1 MYKKIAFFFL
11 LFTLNMLCAIPNF
24 AFNKTGTSLGEA
36 PIHASMTF
44 SELTV
49 PFESD
54 PLIIDG
60 EIMMPAETFF
70 EQIKAQI
77 YKMPSEQSF
86 VAYKDNTFIKFKEGS
101 TIAYLN
107 GSKRLLKIAP
117 FRYKGTLYIPFD
129 ITAQSFDIKYQFD
142 DKKYHLNAE
151 YRAPIHAYKI
161 YKDVYYKSII
171 LHHFG
176 VGFYI
181 PSSWSKL
188 DKDTYKYGIKN
199 NYQDFYMEFSPIP
212 INESYSRKKLFDEL
226 KASVGKQYKDLEI
239 KEIKTFKAGNFL
251 VDSIYFNTVAE
262 NTHKNH
268 CLYLIYEGNIGYVF
282 TGHFN
287 EAQDGIE
294 IKEAFDNIVSSFQL
308 NQLTI
313 NPSMEYYVEFMP
325 FFNNNMAFKS
335 NLYSNMTV
343 DNQFVLEGT
352 VDKNSGIKGINVSIE
367 RDGQRLDA
375 YLPVEEGVFKG
386 IVYVPFGTG
395 KHNITLA
402 LDGAKA
408 TAKTPPS
415 TLPVSEN
422 TVEHL
427 IANVDKLNAYVN
439 EAIKPSF
446 STDAENVCLK
456 FSVIN
461 IASSAIKDTLPSRF
475 INYDQPDV
483 YATAN
488 RLTYNLSSEYA
499 KAKVVYQWLYD
510 TYTLN
515 QMVSMDAIRP
525 LDQLIKT
532 TVANPLELS
541 VLQVGI
547 MRALDI
553 PSRIVRGQE
562 EDAVHF
568 WVETYINGKWLI
580 SDIANDIDL
589 RVTPLDDVQFFNL
602 NKKTHYDGYISVEI
616 LPF

>member
-1 MYKKIAFFFL
+1 MYKKIAFFVL
-11 LFTLNMLCAIPNF
+11 LFTLNILCALPNF
-24 AFNKTGTSLGEA
+24 AFSKMGTSLGEE
-36 PIHASMTF
+36 PIQASMTF

-49 PFESD
+49 PFENE

-60 EIMMPAETFF
+60 EIMIPAETFF

-142 DKKYHLNAE
+142 NKKYHLNAE

-171 LHHFG
+171 LHQFG

-188 DKDTYKYGIKN
+188 DKVAYQYGIKN
-199 NYQDFYMEFSPIP
+199 EYQDFYMEFSPIP
-212 INESYSRKKLFDEL
+212 INDQYNRKTLFEDL
-226 KASVGKQYKDLEI
+226 KASIGKQYQDLEI
-239 KEIKTFKAGNFL
+239 KEIKTFKAGNFV
-251 VDSIYFNTVAE
+251 VDSIFFNTE
-262 NTHKNH
+262 KESTHKNH

-287 EAQDGIE
+287 ETRDGIE

-313 NPSMEYYVEFMP
+313 NPSLEYYVEFMP
-325 FFNNNMAFKS
+325 FFDNNMNFKS
-335 NLYSNMTV
+335 NIYSNMTV
-343 DNQFVLEGT
+343 DNQFLLEGT
-352 VDKNSGIKGINVSIE
+352 LKKNSGVKGIDVSIE

-375 YLPVEEGVFKG
+375 YIPVEEGRFKG

-395 KHNITLA
+395 KHNVTLA
-402 LDGAKA
+402 LDGGKE
-408 TAKTPPS
+408 TQPPIK
-415 TLPVSEN
+415 TLPITEN
-422 TVEHL
+422 AVEHL
-427 IANVDKLNAYVN
+427 IENVDKLNAYVD

-446 STDAENVCLK
+446 STDSENVCVK

-461 IASSAIKDTLPSRF
+461 VASASIKDTLPSKF

-483 YATAN
+483 YATVN

-499 KAKVVYQWLYD
+499 KAKVIYQWLYD
-510 TYTLN
+510 TYSLN
-515 QMVSMDAIRP
+515 QMVTVDAIRP
-525 LDQLIKT
+525 LDQLIKST
-532 TVANPLELS
+532 EANPLELS
-541 VLQVGI
+541 VIQVGL

-553 PSRIVRGQE
+553 PSRIVRGQKS
-562 EDAVHF
+562 DGVHF

-589 RVTPLDDVQFFNL
+589 RTTPFDEVQFFNL
-602 NKKTHYDGYISVEI
+602 NKKTHYDGYLSVEI